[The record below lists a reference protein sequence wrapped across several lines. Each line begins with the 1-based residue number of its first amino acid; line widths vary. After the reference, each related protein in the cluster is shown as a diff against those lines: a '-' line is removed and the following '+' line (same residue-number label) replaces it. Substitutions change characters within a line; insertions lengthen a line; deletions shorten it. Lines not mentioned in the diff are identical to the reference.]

1 MSDNN
6 TNKKNTPQQTK
17 VQATEY
23 EQGRQSLKAGLNKT
37 ATRYGE
43 ISQMSSPHT
52 PRDAAVQLG
61 QSALAGGKEFGKA
74 AGHFGKGFIEG
85 VSQQTGD
92 KTPAANRAITNYAIT
107 QGRTSANKPAENKGI
122 AAARQKTAISPPSV
136 KTEQTSS
143 STNKGIAS
151 FQSKASG
158 QSSSTAKGSTSS
170 VSKGSSSSSG
180 GQSSDSS
187 KESSR

>member
-17 VQATEY
+17 VQPTEY

-37 ATRYGE
+37 ATKYGE

-74 AGHFGKGFIEG
+74 AGHFGKGFMQG
-85 VSQQTGD
+85 VSQQNPNSGQQLQNMKID
-92 KTPAANRAITNYAIT
+92 QAIT
-107 QGRTSANKPAENKGI
+107 QGRSNANKPVENKGI
-122 AAARQKTAISPPSV
+122 AAARQKTATSQSSV
-136 KTEQTSS
+136 KTEQTSN

-151 FQSKASG
+151 FHGKANGQASNTSKGSAISTSKGSNTNSG
-158 QSSSTAKGSTSS
+158 QSSGN
-170 VSKGSSSSSG
+170 SKGSS
-180 GQSSDSS
+180 
-187 KESSR
+187 R